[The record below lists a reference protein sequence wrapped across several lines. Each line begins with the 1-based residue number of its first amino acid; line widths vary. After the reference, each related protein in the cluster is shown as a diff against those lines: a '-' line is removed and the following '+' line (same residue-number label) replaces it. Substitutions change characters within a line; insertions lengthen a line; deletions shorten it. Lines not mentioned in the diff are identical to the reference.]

1 MPTSLCGKSDVYI
14 LNRSSAVTTEIM
26 ENTREKAFM
35 KPDRIYDACPLCGW
49 KLSPWQQVL
58 LAIDRALVCKNC
70 WYRIILDI
78 SDSTV
83 PTVSTELSSLRDK

>member
-1 MPTSLCGKSDVYI
+1 MAAESIEETGG
-14 LNRSSAVTTEIM
+14 
-26 ENTREKAFM
+26 KAFQ
-35 KPDRIYDACPLCGW
+35 KPDGTYGSCPHCGQ

-78 SDSTV
+78 SETRHTSYTPNMD
-83 PTVSTELSSLRDK
+83 